1 MIDNSILGSWK
12 RVSVELPEAQIL
24 AEQMMDTLLEKKI
37 KSVDIKDS
45 DRLRKIGF
53 MNKKIKD
60 YDRLVGCKIK
70 SIEQRGNVIRIQMNK
85 KMNLVLCPDYG
96 ANIRFHKEVTTLPK
110 KHHFKAE
117 FIDGT
122 YLTVRQTGM
131 GLVYSATDQEVK
143 DLYVIKRDFS
153 DIPSPVGEHD
163 FTAERFVELLDAK
176 GQNIKA
182 AIVGKTAVVV
192 GLSNAAF
199 QEIIFKAGIHPKR
212 NTSTLT
218 NDEKHS
224 LYDSMKQILNSR
236 ICSGGKD
243 NWENLYGQPGRHIPV
258 MGPNMK
264 DKNCP
269 QCNAAIEKIAHG
281 GGQVYFCPRCQR

>member
-1 MIDNSILGSWK
+1 M
-12 RVSVELPEAQIL
+12 SVELPEALIL
-24 AEQMMDTLLEKKI
+24 AEQMANTIVEKKI
-37 KSVDIKDS
+37 KSVDVRDFEK
-45 DRLRKIGF
+45 LQKVGF
-53 MNKKIKD
+53 MNKSVKD

-70 SIEQRGNVIRIQMNK
+70 SINQRGNVIRIQMNK

-96 ANIRFHKEVTTLPK
+96 ANILFHKGEDTLPK

-117 FIDGT
+117 FTDET
-122 YLTVRQTGM
+122 FLTIRQTGM
-131 GLVYSATDQEVK
+131 GLVYSATDKEAK
-143 DLYVIKRDFS
+143 DLYVIRRDFS

-163 FTAERFVELLDAK
+163 FTFERFSELLDSK
-176 GQNIKA
+176 NQNIKA

-199 QEIIFKAGIHPKR
+199 QEIIYKARIHPKR

-218 NDEKHS
+218 DDEKHDV
-224 LYDSMKQILNSR
+224 YDSMKQILNAR

-243 NWENLYGQPGRHIPV
+243 NWVNLYGEPGRHTPV

-269 QCNAAIEKIAHG
+269 ACGATIEKIVHG
-281 GGQVYFCPRCQR
+281 GGQVYICPRCQK

>member
-1 MIDNSILGSWK
+1 M
-12 RVSVELPEAQIL
+12 SVELPEAQIL

-37 KSVDIKDS
+37 KSIDIQDS
-45 DRLRKIGF
+45 EKLQKIGF
-53 MNKKIKD
+53 MNKKLKD
-60 YDRLVGCKIK
+60 YNRLVGCKVK
-70 SIEQRGNVIRIQMNK
+70 SINQRGNVIRIQMNK

-96 ANIRFHKEVTTLPK
+96 AKIVFHTTEATLPK

-117 FIDGT
+117 FTDGSYMT
-122 YLTVRQTGM
+122 IRQTGM
-131 GLVYSATDQEVK
+131 GLVYSASDQEVK

-163 FTAERFVELLDAK
+163 FTVEKFIDLLDTK

-182 AIVGKTAVVV
+182 AIVGKTAIVV

-199 QEIIFKAGIHPKR
+199 QEIIYKAGIHPKR

-218 NDEKHS
+218 DDEKHAI
-224 LYDSMKQILNSR
+224 YDSMKQILNSR

-243 NWENLYGQPGRHIPV
+243 NWLNLYGEPGRHIPV

-264 DKNCP
+264 DKNCT
-269 QCNAAIEKIAHG
+269 QCGAAIEKIAHG